1 MTTLQGE
8 SIRVELPAGWEG
20 RIAQRDRGLSPHGQS
35 GTAGATGGAARLHAA
50 NFALPPDVADF
61 GGGAVEL
68 MGNRDLLVILF
79 EYDKADAG
87 APLFAARGV
96 PRVGVDDFDPYALQ
110 QVLPGQSGVQRFFNE
125 AGRAFCLYVVLGS
138 HTRRF
143 RTVPVVNDVLGSTRI
158 S

>member
-1 MTTLQGE
+1 MTKLQGE
-8 SIRVELPAGWEG
+8 SIEVELPPGWEG
-20 RIAQRDRGLSPHGQS
+20 RIASRNGGSAPRGSAAIS
-35 GTAGATGGAARLHAA
+35 GAAARVHAA

-79 EYDKADAG
+79 EYDRSSANT
-87 APLFAARGV
+87 PLFAATGI
-96 PRVGVDDFDPYALQ
+96 PRLGVDDFDPYALQ
-110 QVLPGQSGVQRFFNE
+110 QVLPGQSGVQRFFSA
-125 AGRAFCLYVVLGS
+125 AGRAFCAYVVLGS

-143 RTVPVVNDVLGSTRI
+143 RTVPVVNDVLAATRI

>member
-1 MTTLQGE
+1 MTKLEGE
-8 SIRVELPAGWEG
+8 AIEVELPTGWEG
-20 RIAQRDRGLSPHGQS
+20 RIASRNGGGLRSSAELNGR
-35 GTAGATGGAARLHAA
+35 AARLHAA

-79 EYDKADAG
+79 EYDRSSAG
-87 APLFAARGV
+87 TALFAANGI

-110 QVLPGQSGVQRFFNE
+110 QVLPGQSGVQRFFTS

-143 RTVPVVNDVLGSTRI
+143 RTVPVVNDVLSSTRI

>member
-1 MTTLQGE
+1 VTTLEGE
-8 SIRVELPAGWEG
+8 SIEVELPTGWEG
-20 RIAQRDRGLSPHGQS
+20 RIASRNGGSAPRGSAEMS
-35 GTAGATGGAARLHAA
+35 GGTSARVHAA

-68 MGNRDLLVILF
+68 MSNRDLLVILF
-79 EYDKADAG
+79 EYDTASAG
-87 APLFAARGV
+87 TPLFAANGI

-110 QVLPGQSGVQRFFNE
+110 QVLPGQSGVQRFFTA

-138 HTRRF
+138 HIRRF
-143 RTVPVVNDVLGSTRI
+143 RTVPVVNDVLAATKI

>member
-1 MTTLQGE
+1 MTKLQGE
-8 SIRVELPAGWEG
+8 SIEVELPTGWEG
-20 RIAQRDRGLSPHGQS
+20 RIASRNGGGLRSS
-35 GTAGATGGAARLHAA
+35 AAMASTARVHAA

-68 MGNRDLLVILF
+68 MSNRDLLVILF
-79 EYDKADAG
+79 EYDRASAG
-87 APLFAARGV
+87 TALFAAKGI

-110 QVLPGQSGVQRFFNE
+110 QVRPGQSGVQRFVPS

-143 RTVPVVNDVLGSTRI
+143 RTVPVVNDVLAATRI